1 MALILLPV
9 PTLTSQHFVKCVETL
24 WVMIWGCTAYDRTQE
39 TGTIQQFEK

>member
-24 WVMIWGCTAYDRTQE
+24 WVIWGCTAYDRTQE